1 MPDNDIIKKID
12 AARKASN
19 ATILAHYYQIPE
31 IQDIADHVGD
41 SFALSRLATEVPADV
56 IVFCGVDFMA
66 ESAKILSPQK
76 KVLLPVKDAGCPMAD
91 MATAEE
97 ARHLKQQYPEAALVS
112 YVNSTTEVKAESDL
126 CCTSAN
132 AVNVIRTLPNKQII
146 FMPDKNLGAYAAYHI
161 PEKEFILF
169 DGYCPPHEEVMA
181 IDVKL
186 ARDNH
191 PDATLLVHP
200 ECRPEV
206 REAADFI
213 GSTSQIIKHAGESDH
228 QSFIIGT
235 EEGILHPLQ
244 KQYPDKT
251 FYMLTDHF
259 SCYNMKKT
267 NLQHLLQSLE
277 TGKHEVEIDD
287 DLMDRA
293 RKPLM
298 RMLNP

>member
-76 KVLLPVKDAGCPMAD
+76 KVLLPVEHAGCPMAD

-97 ARHLKQQYPEAALVS
+97 ARRLKQQYPEAALVS

-146 FMPDKNLGAYAAYHI
+146 FLPDKNLGSYAAYHI

-191 PDATLLVHP
+191 PDAMLLVHP

-206 REAADFI
+206 REVADFI

-228 QSFIIGT
+228 TSFIIGT

-244 KQYPDKT
+244 KHYPDKT

-267 NLQHLLQSLE
+267 TLQHLLQSLE
-277 TGKHEVEIDD
+277 TGTHEVEIDN
-287 DLMDRA
+287 DLMNKA